1 MKQEPGGCEMI
12 KLQLFSENVVTFMK
26 ADVNGEKAR
35 SVFQYLK
42 NALPGV
48 FATPGIK
55 WNFTKFLIDST
66 GKSVARFDPVIL
78 PMDEAIRL
86 AIEEKKNALL
96 ATKRN
101 L

>member
-1 MKQEPGGCEMI
+1 M
-12 KLQLFSENVVTFMK
+12 
-26 ADVNGEKAR
+26 
-35 SVFQYLK
+35 FQYLK